1 MVLALRLSLCI
12 RSCLF
17 CISLSLKYFFVAV
30 VLCPPSASP
39 FFTQSL
45 CSVRPQTTC
54 MPLFCEEQEVN
65 FCSPFISSVALENPE
80 FSLYP
85 RAKCSMDYAQKV
97 FLHAGDA
104 LFIPEGCLVSA
115 SAVKLSQFGDF
126 VFSNMLY
133 WIAKSMYKFKIDR
146 QRNGQNR
153 ALPKASPGSEKL
165 KRHTCERLRNVGGGT
180 KSIKAFMVHLMI
192 NLLQWVIFSSS

>member
-1 MVLALRLSLCI
+1 MFNLKPTFLGTKELASVNLWMNNAQS
-12 RSCLF
+12 RS
-17 CISLSLKYFFVAV
+17 
-30 VLCPPSASP
+30 
-39 FFTQSL
+39 
-45 CSVRPQTTC
+45 RTC
-54 MPLFCEEQEVN
+54 YDLL
-65 FCSPFISSVALENPE
+65 SVALENPE

-165 KRHTCERLRNVGGGT
+165 KRHTCERLRNVGGDHGCCDSKCHSRNRVYKGRT
-180 KSIKAFMVHLMI
+180 NSRKLNCMNFSRLFM
-192 NLLQWVIFSSS
+192 NLFL

>member
-17 CISLSLKYFFVAV
+17 CISLLLKYFFVAV

-45 CSVRPQTTC
+45 CSVRPQTTF
-54 MPLFCEEQEVN
+54 LLLLKTLSSHYIREQN
-65 FCSPFISSVALENPE
+65 APWTTLRRFF
-80 FSLYP
+80 F
-85 RAKCSMDYAQKV
+85 MQ
-97 FLHAGDA
+97 
-104 LFIPEGCLVSA
+104 A

-165 KRHTCERLRNVGGGT
+165 KRHTCERLRNVGGDHGCCDSKCHSRNRVYKGRT
-180 KSIKAFMVHLMI
+180 NSRKLNCMNLNHVLSRLFM
-192 NLLQWVIFSSS
+192 NLFL